1 MAENDKT
8 ALLAGATGLVGREVL
23 NLLLADPVYS
33 QVTVL
38 TRRPLGMEHP
48 KLQEVIVDFN
58 KLPQYAAVMQAD
70 DVYCCL
76 GTTIKQAGSQA
87 AFRLV
92 DQVYPTQMAEIAQQ
106 KGAKQFL
113 IVTAMGASDKSLIF
127 YNRVKGEVETA
138 LAQMPYDAVQILRPS
153 LLIGQRQ
160 QSRAGEGVAQ
170 TVFNLINPLMA
181 GPLKK
186 YRAISGKQVAKAMV
200 AIAKSGTRGVNRY
213 ENDALINY

>member
-1 MAENDKT
+1 MAENEKK

-23 NLLLADPVYS
+23 NKLLADSYYS
-33 QVTVL
+33 KVTVL

-48 KLQEVIVDFN
+48 KLQEVIADFN
-58 KLPQYAAVMQAD
+58 KLPQYAEAMAVD

-92 DQVYPTQMAEIAQQ
+92 DQVYPTQLAEIAQ
-106 KGAKQFL
+106 KNGAKQFL
-113 IVTAMGASDKSLIF
+113 IVTAMGASEKSLVF
-127 YNRVKGEVETA
+127 YNRVKGEVEAA
-138 LAQMPYDAVQILRPS
+138 LTLMPYDAVQILRPS

-160 QSRAGEGVAQ
+160 QSRAGEGIAQ
-170 TVFNLINPLMA
+170 TVFNLINPFMA

-200 AIAKSGTRGVNRY
+200 AIAKSGSRGVNRY
-213 ENDALINY
+213 ENDVLLNF